1 MLLISGSA
9 SGSALPAPSRQPS
22 ASALGDIPAHLLT
35 VYREAASETCGM
47 RWEVLAAVGKVETD
61 HGRSTLPGV
70 TSGENFA
77 GAKGPMQFL
86 QATWNAY
93 GVDGDHD
100 GDTDVYDPVDAIW
113 GAANYLCAN
122 GAGSGREQDALWH
135 YNHSSAYV
143 DDVLSIAAGYA
154 EPAAAGSVSSVDTQA
169 LLDNPRLSLSPNA
182 RQDIVDGVI
191 DARVTDFLAWA
202 IQNHDVTVSVLKT
215 GHSQYVAGTDRIS
228 NHYRGQA
235 VDIFAVDG
243 EVVTSS
249 SDAARR
255 LAIEATD
262 LNAGRP
268 DETGLPWSD
277 LTDRPGVFTDADHT
291 DHLHFGWR

>member
-1 MLLISGSA
+1 
-9 SGSALPAPSRQPS
+9 
-22 ASALGDIPAHLLT
+22 
-35 VYREAASETCGM
+35 M

-70 TSGENFA
+70 SSGQNFA
-77 GAKGPMQFL
+77 GAQGPMQFL
-86 QATWNAY
+86 PPTWDAY

-122 GAGSGREQDALWH
+122 GAGAGRERDALWQ

-143 DDVLSIAAGYA
+143 DEVLTVAAGYA
-154 EPAAAGSVSSVDTQA
+154 EPAPSGTVTSADVSA
-169 LLDNPRLSLSPNA
+169 LLDNPRLSLSPQA
-182 RQDIVDGVI
+182 RQDLLDGVI
-191 DARVTDFLAWA
+191 DARVIDFLAWVVERHEIA
-202 IQNHDVTVSVLKT
+202 VSVLKT
-215 GHSQYVAGTDRIS
+215 GHSLYVAGTDRIS
-228 NHYRGQA
+228 NHSRGQA

-243 EVVTSS
+243 DVVSS
-249 SDAARR
+249 SSEAARN
-255 LAIEATD
+255 LVVEATD
-262 LNAGRP
+262 LVGGRP
-268 DETGLPWSD
+268 DETGQPRSD